1 MWGSTKIYSAILLVL
16 ILIIGICIGIII
28 ANRVMYPPA
37 YPGSG
42 DWNGDGVINVQDLFS
57 AIDTL
62 INGPKYPEIVYE

>member
-28 ANRVMYPPA
+28 ANKVMYPPA

-57 AIDTL
+57 AIDML
-62 INGPKYPEIVYE
+62 INGPEYPEIVYE